1 MVNPKNNVIGMMLQE
16 ECYKHAFFI
25 IGQDF
30 NWKRYMWKAVCNHL
44 HVAAVTTTAVLAIL
58 KSSGVM
64 MDTLWKSQPF
74 FSLYFENSKITEDYL
89 STLMIA
95 RTLHTAISSTSAM
108 AMLQWQS
115 KPR

>member
-1 MVNPKNNVIGMMLQE
+1 MVNTNNVIGMMLQE
-16 ECYKHAFFI
+16 ECYKHALFI

-58 KSSGVM
+58 KSSAVM
-64 MDTLWKSQPF
+64 MGTLWKTQPF
-74 FSLYFENSKITEDYL
+74 LSLYFENSNITEDFL

-95 RTLHTAISSTSAM
+95 ATLHTAIFSSSAM
-108 AMLQWQS
+108 AMLQWQFN
-115 KPR
+115 PR